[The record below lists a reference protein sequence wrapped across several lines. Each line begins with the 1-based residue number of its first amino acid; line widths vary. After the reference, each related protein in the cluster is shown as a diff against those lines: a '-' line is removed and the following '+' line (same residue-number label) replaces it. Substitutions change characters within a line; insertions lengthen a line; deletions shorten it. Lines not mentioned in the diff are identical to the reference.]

1 MKTDDLYFTH
11 PFSYKTGME
20 KVSVSVYRLRPKVDN
35 VTQSILTLALSG
47 IEEFLASESEKY
59 TQKYKGNVRVI
70 DFFNNDGTL
79 KYDGISIERE
89 VQLEKTNCYK
99 NLAAVFS
106 FSFETPDNDKKMFR
120 MVAKKTKINF
130 SKCKTS
136 QKKGTVKASVK
147 WGFEAVWLADG
158 EPKRIAI
165 YQEFDFND
173 VKLTGINETRDPEK
187 ERNDFQSS
195 ENHEMIGS
203 WIPFFP
209 EEAVLNIHCEI
220 IESDKT
226 SYGNVIQSVDAFSK
240 DCANGMG
247 FANWLITGEC

>member
-35 VTQSILTLALSG
+35 VTQVIFTLALSG
-47 IEEFLASESEKY
+47 IEEFLAPESEKY

-89 VQLEKTNCYK
+89 VQLEKTNSYK

-120 MVAKKTKINF
+120 LVAKKPTINF

-136 QKKGTVKASVK
+136 QKKGTVNASVK

-158 EPKRIAI
+158 EPKRKAI
-165 YQEFDFND
+165 YQEEFDFHD
-173 VKLTGINETRDPEK
+173 VKLTGINEIRDPEK
-187 ERNDFQSS
+187 QRNDFPSS
-195 ENHEMIGS
+195 DNHETNGS
-203 WIPFFP
+203 WISFFP
-209 EEAVLNIHCEI
+209 DEAVLNIHCEI
-220 IESDKT
+220 VESDET
-226 SYGNVIQSVDAFSK
+226 SYGNVIQSVAAFSK
-240 DCANGMG
+240 DCGNGMG
-247 FANWLITGEC
+247 FAS

>member
-1 MKTDDLYFTH
+1 MKTDDLHFAH

-20 KVSVSVYRLRPKVDN
+20 NVSVSVYRLRPKVEH
-35 VTQSILTLALSG
+35 VTQGILTLALSG
-47 IEEFLASESEKY
+47 IEEFLAKESEKY

-79 KYDGISIERE
+79 KYDGIFIERE
-89 VQLEKTNCYK
+89 VQLEKNNSHK

-106 FSFETPDNDKKMFR
+106 FSLETPDNDKKMFR
-120 MVAKKTKINF
+120 LVAKKPKINF
-130 SKCKTS
+130 SKCKTP
-136 QKKGTVKASVK
+136 QHKGIVNASVK

-165 YQEFDFND
+165 YQEEFDFND
-173 VKLTGINETRDPEK
+173 VKLTGINETRNPEK
-187 ERNDFQSS
+187 ERKDFPSS
-195 ENHEMIGS
+195 ENHEKIGS

-220 IESDKT
+220 VESDETGKEFEQD
-226 SYGNVIQSVDAFSK
+226 SRHLK
-240 DCANGMG
+240 DNKEAVSN
-247 FANWLITGEC
+247 